1 MRLQAEPIFRPRFG
15 GPYFR
20 PPGKAPP
27 IYKAPCRPVL
37 GAVCVGHFRG
47 LFYTAYSIGTALF
60 SFGKKATF
68 YSIGKVFIPPKIE
81 ALVGLVLAVQRG
93 YI

>member
-1 MRLQAEPIFRPRFG
+1 MEALILGPQGKHPLFTRP
-15 GPYFR
+15 
-20 PPGKAPP
+20 
-27 IYKAPCRPVL
+27 PCRPVL
-37 GAVCVGHFRG
+37 GAVCVDHFRG

-81 ALVGLVLAVQRG
+81 ALVGLVWAVQRG